1 MSELV
6 LSEKFIAFCENE
18 ITQNI
23 MELAEK
29 MDEPVAQNIAKRIIK
44 AIDWNNPYLMHK
56 GLYSITELYLRKNKI
71 I

>member
-6 LSEKFIAFCENE
+6 LSEKFISFCENE

-23 MELAEK
+23 LSLTDKYTEEEALE
-29 MDEPVAQNIAKRIIK
+29 VAKDILNI
-44 AIDWNNPYLMHK
+44 IDWNNKALMHK
-56 GLYSITELYLRKNKI
+56 GLYSITELYLRKNNI

>member
-1 MSELV
+1 MTELV

-23 MELAEK
+23 MQLADK
-29 MDEPVAQNIAKRIIK
+29 MDESVAQNIAKRIIK
-44 AIDWNNPYLMHK
+44 AIDWNNKALMHK
-56 GLYSITELYLRKNKI
+56 GLYSITELYLRKNNI